1 MWHFMVSLSCLS
13 LSPTFPSTTMTTK
26 DPLDTSFLLRVRQFF
41 LILGA
46 IYVFLVALGMTPLVQ
61 RK

>member
-1 MWHFMVSLSCLS
+1 
-13 LSPTFPSTTMTTK
+13 MTTK

-46 IYVFLVALGMTPLVQ
+46 VYVFLVALGMTPLVQ